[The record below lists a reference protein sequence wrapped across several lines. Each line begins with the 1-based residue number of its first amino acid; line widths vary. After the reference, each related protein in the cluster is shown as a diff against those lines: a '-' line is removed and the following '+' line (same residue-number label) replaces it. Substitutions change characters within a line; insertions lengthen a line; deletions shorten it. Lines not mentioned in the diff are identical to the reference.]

1 MFKNFDELPISL
13 SVVQAAE
20 VLGVSDVSLYHL
32 IKTDKT
38 FPVINIGRRMTVPK
52 EQLKEWIET
61 NCRRQ

>member
-1 MFKNFDELPISL
+1 MYTNFDELPISL

-38 FPVINIGRRMTVPK
+38 FPVVNIGRRMTIPK
-52 EQLKEWIET
+52 DELREWIKN
-61 NCRRQ
+61 NCYRK